1 MTASTHPAAPEVPAQ
16 MPRSAEPGQAAAAE
30 GQTVARAGAT
40 VGRRALQQLGE
51 NPLQTLF
58 GAALVA
64 LLMFNLTATNDRITR
79 LEERMDARFAQV
91 DARFAALEEDIAKIE
106 EDIAEINLKLTAI
119 IAALNMTEEVTAA
132 LEGRLIAPTPAPDP
146 ANTGTAPG

>member
-1 MTASTHPAAPEVPAQ
+1 MTASTHTAAEVPTQ
-16 MPRSAEPGQAAAAE
+16 VPRSAEPGQAAAAE
-30 GQTVARAGAT
+30 GQTVARAGAA

-51 NPLQTLF
+51 NPLQALF

-64 LLMFNLTATNDRITR
+64 LLIFNLNSTNDRITR

-91 DARFAALEEDIAKIE
+91 DARFAALEEDV
-106 EDIAEINLKLTAI
+106 AEINLKLTAI

>member
-1 MTASTHPAAPEVPAQ
+1 MTASTQTAAAEVPAE
-16 MPRSAEPGQAAAAE
+16 MPRSAEAGQAAAAE
-30 GQTVARAGAT
+30 GQTVARAGAA

-51 NPLQTLF
+51 NPLQALF
-58 GAALVA
+58 GAVLVA
-64 LLMFNLTATNDRITR
+64 LLIFNLNSTNDRISR
-79 LEERMDARFAQV
+79 LEERM
-91 DARFAALEEDIAKIE
+91 DARFAALEEDIAALE
-106 EDIAEINLKLTAI
+106 EDVAEINLKLTAI

>member
-1 MTASTHPAAPEVPAQ
+1 MTASTHTAAAEVPAD
-16 MPRSAEPGQAAAAE
+16 MPRTAEPGQAAAAE
-30 GQTVARAGAT
+30 GQTVARAGAA

-51 NPLQTLF
+51 NPLQALF

-64 LLMFNLTATNDRITR
+64 LLIFNLNSTNDRITR
-79 LEERMDARFAQV
+79 LEERMDARFA
-91 DARFAALEEDIAKIE
+91 ALEEDIAALE
-106 EDIAEINLKLTAI
+106 EDMAEINLKLTAI

>member
-1 MTASTHPAAPEVPAQ
+1 MTASTQTAAAEVPAK
-16 MPRSAEPGQAAAAE
+16 MPRTAEPGQAAATE
-30 GQTVARAGAT
+30 GQTVAREGAA

-51 NPLQTLF
+51 NPLQALF

-64 LLMFNLTATNDRITR
+64 LLIFNLNSTNDRITR
-79 LEERMDARFAQV
+79 LEERMDARFA
-91 DARFAALEEDIAKIE
+91 EIE
-106 EDIAEINLKLTAI
+106 EDTAEIKEDTAEINLKLTAI

>member
-1 MTASTHPAAPEVPAQ
+1 MTASTHTAASEVPAEV
-16 MPRSAEPGQAAAAE
+16 PRSAEPGQAAAAE
-30 GQTVARAGAT
+30 GQTVARAGAA

-51 NPLQTLF
+51 YPLQALF

-64 LLMFNLTATNDRITR
+64 LLIFNLNSTNDRITR
-79 LEERMDARFAQV
+79 LEERMDARFAE
-91 DARFAALEEDIAKIE
+91 LEEDIAELE
-106 EDIAEINLKLTAI
+106 EGVAEINLKLTAI

>member
-1 MTASTHPAAPEVPAQ
+1 MTASTHTAASEVPAEV
-16 MPRSAEPGQAAAAE
+16 PRSAEPGQAAAAE
-30 GQTVARAGAT
+30 GQTAARAGAA

-51 NPLQTLF
+51 YPLQALF

-64 LLMFNLTATNDRITR
+64 LLIFNLNSTNDRITR
-79 LEERMDARFAQV
+79 LEERMDARFERM
-91 DARFAALEEDIAKIE
+91 DARFAALEEDIAE
-106 EDIAEINLKLTAI
+106 LQEGVAEINLKLTAI

>member
-1 MTASTHPAAPEVPAQ
+1 MTASTHTAASEVPAEV
-16 MPRSAEPGQAAAAE
+16 PRSAEPGQAAAAE
-30 GQTVARAGAT
+30 GQTVARAGAA

-51 NPLQTLF
+51 YPLQALF

-64 LLMFNLTATNDRITR
+64 LLIFNLNSTNDRITR
-79 LEERMDARFAQV
+79 LEERMDARFA
-91 DARFAALEEDIAKIE
+91 ALEEDIAELE
-106 EDIAEINLKLTAI
+106 EHVAEINLKLTAI

>member
-1 MTASTHPAAPEVPAQ
+1 MTASTQTAAAEVPAK
-16 MPRSAEPGQAAAAE
+16 MPRTAEPGQAAATE
-30 GQTVARAGAT
+30 GQTVAREGAA

-51 NPLQTLF
+51 NPLQALF

-64 LLMFNLTATNDRITR
+64 LLIFNLNSTNDRITR
-79 LEERMDARFAQV
+79 LEERMDARFA
-91 DARFAALEEDIAKIE
+91 EIKEDT
-106 EDIAEINLKLTAI
+106 AEINLKLTAI